1 MRGASGWGD
10 SHLLPKE
17 RKMNQEQFGQFWE
30 QLKAP
35 LKAKWDKITEED
47 LVEIRGGLERF
58 ELVLQKR
65 YGESRKDEVST
76 WANRRYSHWTG
87 NYVGYK
93 DPEPAL

>member
-1 MRGASGWGD
+1 VGD
-10 SHLLPKE
+10 FHLLPKE

-65 YGESRKDEVST
+65 YGESQKDEVST

>member
-1 MRGASGWGD
+1 
-10 SHLLPKE
+10 
-17 RKMNQEQFGQFWE
+17 MNQEQFGQFWE

-47 LVEIRGGLERF
+47 LVEIRGGLDRF
-58 ELVLQKR
+58 DLVLQKR
-65 YGESRKDEVST
+65 YGESQKDEVST

-93 DPEPAL
+93 DPAPAL

>member
-1 MRGASGWGD
+1 
-10 SHLLPKE
+10 
-17 RKMNQEQFGQFWE
+17 MNQEQFGQFWE